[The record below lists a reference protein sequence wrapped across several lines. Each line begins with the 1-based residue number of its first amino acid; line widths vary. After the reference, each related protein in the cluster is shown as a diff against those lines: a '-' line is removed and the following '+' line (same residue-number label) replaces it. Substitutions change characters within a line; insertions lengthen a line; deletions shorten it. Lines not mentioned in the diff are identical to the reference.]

1 MGKGFKMKFR
11 ILDKINDFNLE
22 VVESVKGG
30 KVICNPLLD
39 TTYGEKLY

>member
-11 ILDKINDFNLE
+11 ISDKINGFNLE

-30 KVICNPLLD
+30 GK
-39 TTYGEKLY
+39 